1 MMRRCQ
7 RSSGLRVR
15 LRSALG
21 PPPKGLHEM
30 TLLASKV
37 RALVGLR
44 QLLALKIGRIFGLLK
59 ESITDFISMKV
70 LKRLTARWIAVF

>member
-1 MMRRCQ
+1 
-7 RSSGLRVR
+7 
-15 LRSALG
+15 
-21 PPPKGLHEM
+21 M

-37 RALVGLR
+37 RALVGLWH
-44 QLLALKIGRIFGLLK
+44 LLALKIGRIFGLLK